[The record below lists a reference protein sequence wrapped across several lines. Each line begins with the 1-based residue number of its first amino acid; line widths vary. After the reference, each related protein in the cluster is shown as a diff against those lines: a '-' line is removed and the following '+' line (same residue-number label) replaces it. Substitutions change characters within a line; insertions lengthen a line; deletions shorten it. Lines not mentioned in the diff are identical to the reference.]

1 MLTRIKP
8 QITPRVILRSLERLE
23 LLLVLRELQL
33 QLELLLRGRGR
44 GRRGRGR
51 LAVLLRGE
59 RLDLCVLLGEL
70 LLQVLDGRLMRV
82 PVKVRA
88 TSASA

>member
-1 MLTRIKP
+1 MTKGDKNGLHC
-8 QITPRVILRSLERLE
+8 LE
-23 LLLVLRELQL
+23 LLLVLHELQL

-44 GRRGRGR
+44 G
-51 LAVLLRGE
+51 LVVLLRGE

-82 PVKVRA
+82 RVKVRA

>member
-1 MLTRIKP
+1 MTKGDKNGLHC
-8 QITPRVILRSLERLE
+8 LE

-44 GRRGRGR
+44 GRRGRG
-51 LAVLLRGE
+51 LVVLLRGE

>member
-44 GRRGRGR
+44 GRCRRG
-51 LAVLLRGE
+51 LVVLLRGE